1 MDGAKALILGVT
13 FKENCPD
20 VRNSRVIDIY
30 EELTQFG
37 LLVDIYDPWAD
48 KSIVKKEYGIDL
60 SQNLYSKVYDA
71 IILAVAHNEFLEIDF
86 SRITANGS
94 TVIFD
99 TKGILDRNIV
109 DARL

>member
-48 KSIVKKEYGIDL
+48 KSIVKKNMGLIYP
-60 SQNLYSKVYDA
+60 
-71 IILAVAHNEFLEIDF
+71 
-86 SRITANGS
+86 RIC
-94 TVIFD
+94 I
-99 TKGILDRNIV
+99 
-109 DARL
+109 ARFMMPSFWLLHIMSF